1 MFTDFKLTSAYKN
14 AKVKYFDKNSKYI
27 FFSDIH
33 RGDDSVSDEFARN
46 QLVLLYALNYY
57 YDRGY
62 TYVEVGDGDELWKH
76 REFRHIRLAHSD
88 IFEAIKKFYTDDRL
102 IMLYGN
108 HNLFLRNKRYVKK
121 NLYYYYDEYTQDIH
135 DLFKGITP
143 HESLV
148 LKQKNNK

>member
-88 IFEAIKKFYTDDRL
+88 IFEAMKKFYT
-102 IMLYGN
+102 
-108 HNLFLRNKRYVKK
+108 
-121 NLYYYYDEYTQDIH
+121 
-135 DLFKGITP
+135 
-143 HESLV
+143 
-148 LKQKNNK
+148 

>member
-62 TYVEVGDGDELWKH
+62 TYVEVG
-76 REFRHIRLAHSD
+76 
-88 IFEAIKKFYTDDRL
+88 
-102 IMLYGN
+102 
-108 HNLFLRNKRYVKK
+108 HNLKYHGSYIRSFSLFSECYFISIRRYRCTQCRVTHAIIPIYIIPYHRS
-121 NLYYYYDEYTQDIH
+121 NLYFENFYYQ
-135 DLFKGITP
+135 LKK
-143 HESLV
+143 SLGCLLV
-148 LKQKNNK
+148 TCFRYKRHYSYGFT